1 MNTAT
6 FLPRSHGLHLHSG
19 IATLGD
25 GARIAYRF
33 DGDADR
39 PVLMLSNSIATNLS
53 MWDGVVPALT
63 RDFRVLRYDMR
74 GHGAS
79 SVMTGAYSPDRLG
92 RDAVELLDALGL
104 DRVHFLGLSL
114 GGIVGQWLGIHA
126 GERIDRLILSN
137 TAPYLGPAPQWD
149 EAIATLADARDMHS
163 TADKFLHNWF
173 PADMLAKGGAVV
185 EAFRSMVLGTHPQ
198 GLAGAYAAVRDT
210 DMRRTC
216 SLIERPTLV
225 IGGDHD
231 VVTTARHAEQI
242 AAAIPGARLVQ
253 LPTAH
258 LPNVERPKDYLWA
271 VTGFLLGD

>member
-1 MNTAT
+1 MNPAT
-6 FLPRSHGLHLHSG
+6 LLPHSERLHFHSG

-25 GARIAYRF
+25 GALTAYRF
-33 DGDADR
+33 DGDVER

-53 MWDGVVPALT
+53 MWDALVPALT

-79 SVMTGAYSPDRLG
+79 SVAEGAYSPARLG
-92 RDAVELLDALGL
+92 RDVVELLDALGL

-149 EAIATLADARDMHS
+149 EAISALADAKDMHA

-173 PADMLAKGGAVV
+173 PADMLAKGGPVV
-185 EAFRSMVLGTHPQ
+185 EAFRSMVLGTHPR

-225 IGGDHD
+225 IGGEHD

-242 AAAIPGARLVQ
+242 AAAIPGARLIQ

-258 LPNVERPKDYLWA
+258 LPNVERPEDYLWA

>member
-1 MNTAT
+1 MNPAT
-6 FLPRSHGLHLHSG
+6 PAPRSDRLHLHSG

-33 DGDADR
+33 DGDAHR
-39 PVLMLSNSIATNLS
+39 PVLMLSNSIATDLG
-53 MWDGVVPALT
+53 MWDGLVPALT

-74 GHGAS
+74 GHGGS
-79 SVMTGAYSPDRLG
+79 SVPVGAYSPDRLG
-92 RDAVELLDALGL
+92 RDAVELLDALAL

-126 GERIDRLILSN
+126 GDRIDRLILSN

-149 EAIATLADARDMHS
+149 EAIAALATAPDMQA
-163 TADKFLHNWF
+163 TADRFLHNWF
-173 PADMLAKGGAVV
+173 PSDMLDRSDRVV

-198 GLAGAYAAVRDT
+198 GLAGAFAAVRDT

-216 SLIERPTLV
+216 ALIERPTLV

-231 VVTTARHAEQI
+231 VVTTARHAEEI
-242 AAAIPGARLVQ
+242 AAVIPGARLVQ

-258 LPNVERPKDYLWA
+258 LPNVERPEDYLWA
-271 VTGFLLGD
+271 VTGFLLRD